1 MTHFSDKI
9 VRILNHGALNLAL
22 GMGYTLKIFDVMD
35 EMGSFVTLN
44 TLAEATRL
52 DRRYLKEWL
61 GIMVTGEIITLSP
74 GPCPTE
80 KDLEKKGPQK
90 KTLEET
96 YYLPPAHADV
106 LTRRAGN
113 NNLGVYTQETPL
125 LTVCA
130 MEAVQ
135 KGFLTGEGV
144 GFDQYPGFQR
154 FMSELSNAKHE
165 QMLIQTFLPSV
176 ENGALVEKLKQGISV
191 CDMGCGQGVAL
202 NLMAKAFPN
211 SQFLGVDNH
220 GGAILRARESAKEM
234 NLFNARFKVLDAAQI
249 KKDSRFFQKYD
260 YVTAFDA
267 IHDQSH
273 PLTVLE
279 GIRAMLKPGGLF
291 SMVDIKASSRLQDNI
306 DHPMAPF
313 LYTVSLMH
321 CMPVGLN
328 DKGRGLGM
336 MWGKEQALTLLAR
349 AGFDRVDAHEIPDDP
364 FNLHFLSR
372 ILTQTQK
379 ELKS

>member
-1 MTHFSDKI
+1 MNDFSDKI
-9 VRILNHGALNLAL
+9 VQILNHGALNLAL
-22 GMGYTLKIFDVMD
+22 SLGYSLKIFDVMD
-35 EMGSFVTLN
+35 EIGEPATLKA
-44 TLAEATRL
+44 LAAATTL

-61 GIMVTGEIITLSP
+61 GIMVTGEIITLS
-74 GPCPTE
+74 
-80 KDLEKKGPQK
+80 D
-90 KTLEET
+90 ET

-125 LTVCA
+125 LTSCA

-135 KGFLTGEGV
+135 TGFSTGQGV
-144 GFDQYPGFQR
+144 SFDHYPKFQQ

-165 QMLIQTFLPSV
+165 QVLIQTFLPSV
-176 ENGALVEKLKQGISV
+176 ANGALVDRLKKGIAV
-191 CDMGCGQGVAL
+191 CDMGCGEGVAL
-202 NLMAKAFPN
+202 KLMAKAFPN

-220 GGAILRARESAKEM
+220 GKAIATAAESAKKM
-234 NLFNARFKVLDAAQI
+234 NLSNARFKGLDAAQI
-249 KKDSRFFQKYD
+249 KGDKTFYQKFD

-279 GIRAMLKPGGLF
+279 GIRAMLKPGGQF
-291 SMVDIKASSRLQDNI
+291 SMVDIKAATRLQDNL
-306 DHPMAPF
+306 DHPMGPF

-321 CMPVGLN
+321 CMPIGLN

-336 MWGKEQALTLLAR
+336 MWGKEQALAMLAQ
-349 AGFDRVDAHEIPDDP
+349 AGFDRVDALEIPNDP
-364 FNLHFLSR
+364 FNLHFFC
-372 ILTQTQK
+372 K
-379 ELKS
+379 K

>member
-1 MTHFSDKI
+1 MNNFSDKI
-9 VRILNHGALNLAL
+9 VQILNHGALNLAL
-22 GMGYTLKIFDVMD
+22 GLGYAHKIFDVMD
-35 EMGSFVTLN
+35 KMGTPVTLDA
-44 TLAEATRL
+44 LAEASRL

-61 GIMVTGEIITLSP
+61 GIMVTGEIITLSTAP
-74 GPCPTE
+74 GPDKNP
-80 KDLEKKGPQK
+80 KAAPQK
-90 KTLEET
+90 ESREDT
-96 YYLPPAHADV
+96 YFLPPAHADV

-125 LTVCA
+125 LTTCA

-135 KGFLTGEGV
+135 KGFLTGQGV
-144 GFDQYPGFQR
+144 GFDHYPKFQQ

-165 QMLIQTFLPSV
+165 QVLIQTFLPSV
-176 ENGALVEKLKQGISV
+176 DAGNLIERLKQGIAV
-191 CDMGCGQGVAL
+191 CDIGCGEGVAL
-202 NLMAKAFPN
+202 NLMARAFPN
-211 SQFLGVDNH
+211 SRFLGVDNH
-220 GGAILRARESAKEM
+220 GGAISTAKHSAQEKG
-234 NLFNARFKVLDAAQI
+234 LTNARFKCMDAARI
-249 KKDSRFFQKYD
+249 KDDKTFYQKFD

-279 GIRAMLKPGGLF
+279 GIRSMLKPGGQF
-291 SMVDIKASSRLQDNI
+291 SMVDIKAATRLQDNL

-336 MWGKEQALTLLAR
+336 MWGKEQALAILAQ
-349 AGFDRVDAHEIPDDP
+349 AGFDQVTAVEIPDDP
-364 FNLHFLSR
+364 FNLHFFCKNNRSR
-372 ILTQTQK
+372 QLN
-379 ELKS
+379 S

>member
-1 MTHFSDKI
+1 MNDFSDKI
-9 VRILNHGALNLAL
+9 VQILNQGALNLAL
-22 GMGYTLKIFDVMD
+22 SLGYSLKIFDVMD
-35 EMGSFVTLN
+35 EIKEPTTLD
-44 TLAEATRL
+44 TLAAATAL

-61 GIMVTGEIITLSP
+61 GIMVTGEIIFLSADP
-74 GPCPTE
+74 P
-80 KDLEKKGPQK
+80 KK
-90 KTLEET
+90 ET

-125 LTVCA
+125 LTTCA

-135 KGFLTGEGV
+135 KGFLTGQGV
-144 GFDQYPGFQR
+144 SFDHYPRFQQ
-154 FMSELSNAKHE
+154 FMSQLSNAKHE
-165 QMLIQTFLPSV
+165 QVLIRIFLPSV
-176 ENGALVEKLKQGISV
+176 DNGALVDRLKEGLTV
-191 CDMGCGQGVAL
+191 CDIGCGEGVAL

-220 GGAILRARESAKEM
+220 GGAIASATESAKKM
-234 NLFNARFKVLDAAQI
+234 NLPNARFSVLDAAQI
-249 KKDSRFFQKYD
+249 KGDKTFFQKFD

-279 GIRAMLKPGGLF
+279 GIRAMLKPGGQF
-291 SMVDIKASSRLQDNI
+291 SMVDIKAATRLGDNL
-306 DHPMAPF
+306 DHPMGPF

-321 CMPVGLN
+321 CMPIGLN

-336 MWGKEQALTLLAR
+336 MWGKEQALALLAQ
-349 AGFDRVDAHEIPDDP
+349 AGFDRVEALEIPDDP
-364 FNLHFLSR
+364 FNLHFLCKN
-372 ILTQTQK
+372 LPPK
-379 ELKS
+379 G